1 MKKNVLFIVIVLVA
15 SILASSCKKEV
26 SNTTGW
32 NYGDPNFGGFENHPG
47 YEQETGPGLVFI
59 EGGSFAMGRVEQ
71 DVMYDW
77 NNIPRRVTVSSFYMD
92 ETEIRNVDYNEYLYW
107 LSYVYSSD
115 YRFLYREALPDT
127 LVWRERLAFNE
138 PMVELYL
145 RHPAYEEYPVVGVS
159 WVQASKYCDWRTDR
173 VNELILRSEGIVD
186 KYLAPQD
193 QAKHFNLDAYLIY
206 AENLDLPIDETGKG
220 PDGKVQ
226 NLYVDPAV
234 LKAGRKGGRVNT
246 GDDRRWVRMEDGIF
260 LPRYRLPTE
269 AEWEFAA
276 LAHIGNHYKE
286 RIYERR
292 LYPWNGHYIRN
303 DSRGVERGLMMA
315 NSMRGRGDNM
325 GVAGALN
332 DKADISAPVRSYWP
346 NEYGLYCMAGNVN
359 EWVMDVYRDLTFED
373 MAEFRPFRGNVYTDY
388 QVIIDPRS
396 GDVELTPE
404 AENYFDYSGKILR
417 KPVRDE
423 ACFSRENYTTADNR
437 NYLDGDLES
446 LIPQMGTSEDYWTK
460 DERFQE
466 TVSNQTKVY
475 DPVSEELT
483 AENVGLIYPGATLM
497 SGGNEVLLPN
507 GIKVDLVNKTYIL
520 PTGHEKTADGIIM
533 MPDGSTV
540 LPGGELQLADGSII
554 YPDQFFRKRTKDM
567 YQEGEW
573 GEFGEWGYG
582 QFDPRN
588 PKINKGNSNQLNKA
602 MSSLVSD
609 RSRVFKGGSWKDR
622 AYWMVPGTR
631 RFLDEKM
638 GRADLGFRCAMDR
651 VGGPIQSTK

>member
-1 MKKNVLFIVIVLVA
+1 MKKNTLFVLIVLAGAV
-15 SILASSCKKEV
+15 LVSSCKKEV
-26 SNTTGW
+26 SSTTGW
-32 NYGDPNFGGFENHPG
+32 NYNDPNFGGFQNHPG

-59 EGGSFAMGRVEQ
+59 EGGSFSMGRVEQ

-92 ETEIRNVDYNEYLYW
+92 ETEVRNIDYNEYLYW

-127 LVWRERLAFNE
+127 LVWRERMAFNE

-145 RHPAYEEYPVVGVS
+145 RHPAYEQYPVVGVS
-159 WVQASKYCDWRTDR
+159 WVQATKYCEWRTDR
-173 VNELILRSEGIVD
+173 VNELILLREGIID
-186 KYLAPQD
+186 KYIAPQD
-193 QAKHFNLDAYLIY
+193 QAKHFNTDAYMIY
-206 AENLDLPIDETGKG
+206 AENLDLAVDETGEG

-226 NLYVDPAV
+226 NLYVDPAT
-234 LKAGRKGGRVNT
+234 LKAGRKGNNVNT
-246 GDDRRWVRMEDGIF
+246 GEDRRWVNMSDGIF

-303 DSRGVERGLMMA
+303 DSRGEERGLMMA

-325 GVAGALN
+325 GVSGALN
-332 DKADISAPVRSYWP
+332 DKADISAPVKSYWP

-373 MAEFRPFRGNVYTDY
+373 MEEFRPFRGNVYTDY
-388 QVIIDPRS
+388 EVIIDPRS

-423 ACFSRENYTTADNR
+423 ECYSRENYTTADNR

-446 LIPQMGTSEDYWTK
+446 LIPNGNAEEYWVKGDRYQT
-460 DERFQE
+460 ESNE
-466 TVSNQTKVY
+466 ITVD
-475 DPVSEELT
+475 DPVSPELT
-483 AENVGLIYPGATLM
+483 AENVGNIYPGATLM
-497 SGGNEVLLPN
+497 SGGNEILLPN
-507 GIKVDLVNKTYIL
+507 GVKVDLQNMTYIL
-520 PTGHEKTADGIIM
+520 PSGHEKTAEGNILL
-533 MPDGSTV
+533 PDGSMV
-540 LPGGELQLADGSII
+540 LAGGNLQLADGSII
-554 YPDQFFRKRTKDM
+554 YPDQFFIKNTKSM
-567 YQEGEW
+567 YQEGNW
-573 GEFGEWGYG
+573 GDFGEWGFG
-582 QFDPRN
+582 QFDASN
-588 PKINKGNSNQLNKA
+588 PKLNKGDGAAGKQ
-602 MSSLVSD
+602 MTTLVSD

-631 RFLDEKM
+631 RFLDEKLA
-638 GRADLGFRCAMDR
+638 RADLGFRCAMDR
-651 VGGPIQSTK
+651 VGSPTLPE

>member
-1 MKKNVLFIVIVLVA
+1 MKKNTLFVLIVLA
-15 SILASSCKKEV
+15 GAILVSSCKKEV
-26 SNTTGW
+26 SSTTGW
-32 NYGDPNFGGFENHPG
+32 NYNDPNFGGFQNHPG

-77 NNIPRRVTVSSFYMD
+77 NNLPRRVTVSSFYMD
-92 ETEIRNVDYNEYLYW
+92 ETEVRNLDYREYLYW

-127 LVWRERLAFNE
+127 LVWRERLAYNE

-145 RHPAYEEYPVVGVS
+145 RHPAYEQYPVVGVS
-159 WVQASKYCDWRTDR
+159 WVQATKYCEWRTDR
-173 VNELILRSEGIVD
+173 VNELILLREGIID
-186 KYLAPQD
+186 KYVAPQD
-193 QAKHFNLDAYLIY
+193 QAKQFNTDAYLIY
-206 AENLDLPIDETGKG
+206 AENLDLSIDETGKG

-226 NLYVDPAV
+226 NLYVDPAT
-234 LKAGRKGGRVNT
+234 LKAGRKGGNVNT
-246 GDDRRWVRMEDGIF
+246 GEDRRWVRMEDGIF

-276 LAHIGNHYKE
+276 LAHIGNHYRE

-303 DSRGVERGLMMA
+303 DSRGEERGLMMA

-332 DKADISAPVRSYWP
+332 DKADIAGPVKSYWP

-373 MAEFRPFRGNVYTDY
+373 MEEFRPFRGNVYTDY
-388 QVIIDPRS
+388 ELIIDPRS

-423 ACFSRENYTTADNR
+423 ECYSRENYTTSDNR
-437 NYLDGDLES
+437 NFLDGDLES
-446 LIPQMGTSEDYWTK
+446 LIPNGNAEEYWVK
-460 DERFQE
+460 GDRFQVE
-466 TVSNQTKVY
+466 SDAIKIN
-475 DPVSEELT
+475 DPIDGALT
-483 AENVGLIYPGATLM
+483 PENVGDIYPGATLM

-507 GIKVDLVNKTYIL
+507 GVKVDLQNMTYIL
-520 PTGHEKTADGIIM
+520 PTGHEKNADGNIM
-533 MPDGSTV
+533 MPDGSMI
-540 LPGGELQLADGSII
+540 LEGGKLQLADGSII
-554 YPDQFFRKRTKDM
+554 YPDQFFTRKTPQM
-567 YQEGEW
+567 YKEGNWGEYGEW
-573 GEFGEWGYG
+573 GFG
-582 QFDPRN
+582 QFDPSN
-588 PKINKGNSNQLNKA
+588 PKLNKGDGATGNQ
-602 MSSLVSD
+602 MTTLVSD

-631 RFLDEKM
+631 RFLDEKLA
-638 GRADLGFRCAMDR
+638 RADLGFRCAMDR
-651 VGGPIQSTK
+651 VGSPSLPE

>member
-1 MKKNVLFIVIVLVA
+1 MKKNTLFILM
-15 SILASSCKKEV
+15 ILAGVILVSSCKKEV

-32 NYGDPNFGGFENHPG
+32 NYRDPNFGGFENHPG

-59 EGGSFAMGRVEQ
+59 EGGSFSMGRVEQ

-92 ETEIRNVDYNEYLYW
+92 ETEIRNLDYREYLHW
-107 LSYVYSSD
+107 LSYVYASD

-127 LVWRERLAFNE
+127 LVWRERLAYNE

-159 WVQASKYCDWRTDR
+159 WVQASKYCEWRTDR
-173 VNELILRSEGIVD
+173 VNELILMREGIID
-186 KYLAPQD
+186 RFLAPQD
-193 QAKHFNLDAYLIY
+193 QAKHFNTDAYLIY
-206 AENLDLPIDETGKG
+206 AENLDLSIDETGKG
-220 PDGKVQ
+220 PDGKIQ

-234 LKAGRKGGRVNT
+234 LKAGKKGNKQNT
-246 GDDRRWVRMEDGIF
+246 GDDRRWVKMDDGIF

-276 LAHIGNHYKE
+276 LAHIGNQYKE

-332 DKADISAPVRSYWP
+332 DKADISGPVRSYWP

-373 MAEFRPFRGNVYTDY
+373 MEEFRPFRGNVYTDY
-388 QVIIDPRS
+388 QLLIDPRT
-396 GDVELTPE
+396 GDIELTPE

-437 NYLDGDLES
+437 NFLDGDLES
-446 LIPQMGTSEDYWTK
+446 LIPHGNAEEYWTK
-460 DERFQE
+460 TDRYE
-466 TVSNQTKVY
+466 TTSNATRVN
-475 DPVSEELT
+475 DPVDSTLT
-483 AENVGLIYPGATLM
+483 AENVGIIYPGATLM
-497 SGGNEVLLPN
+497 SGGNEILLPN
-507 GIKVDLVNKTYIL
+507 GIKVDLVNMTYIL
-520 PTGHEKTADGIIM
+520 PTGHEKTAEGTIM

-540 LPGGELQLADGSII
+540 LPDGQLQLADGSII
-554 YPDQFFRKRTKDM
+554 YPDQFFKKKTPDM
-567 YQEGEW
+567 YKEGTW
-573 GEFGEWGYG
+573 GDFGEWGFG
-582 QFDPRN
+582 QYNPSN
-588 PKINKGNSNQLNKA
+588 PKLNKGHGTNNNA
-602 MSSLVSD
+602 MSTLVSD

-631 RFLDEKM
+631 RYLDEKM

-651 VGGPIQSTK
+651 VGGPMKPKK